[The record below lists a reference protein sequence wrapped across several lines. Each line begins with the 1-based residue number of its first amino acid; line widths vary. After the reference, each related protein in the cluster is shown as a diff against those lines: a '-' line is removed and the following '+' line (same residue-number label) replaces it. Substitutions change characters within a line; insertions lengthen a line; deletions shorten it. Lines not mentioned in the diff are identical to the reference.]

1 MGYRRPMGG
10 FSFASVILSYF
21 LVAGGLL
28 SGTLLIGYTHTSS
41 QPLQF
46 VMWAAGSF
54 VGGFFAARA
63 SRGSTIIEPAIGAV
77 LLIVTIVLMISGSSI
92 GKLMW
97 GSGEMTSVG
106 KFIGELAGCL
116 AVGALAGAFVS
127 EKVMGEATLSGL
139 PWVLYA
145 ALTAFGASFV
155 GTFIATVLFAKGD
168 GATVETLAKMML
180 AGVGIGCLLG
190 GLAIGASARLRVLGA
205 SFLGGA
211 VGVAGFFLMI
221 TVQEGSTHDKDIV
234 AGIAVLAAGGA
245 IVTLIGSALG
255 WATIGKREA

>member
-1 MGYRRPMGG
+1 
-10 FSFASVILSYF
+10 
-21 LVAGGLL
+21 
-28 SGTLLIGYTHTSS
+28 
-41 QPLQF
+41 
-46 VMWAAGSF
+46 
-54 VGGFFAARA
+54 
-63 SRGSTIIEPAIGAV
+63 
-77 LLIVTIVLMISGSSI
+77 
-92 GKLMW
+92 
-97 GSGEMTSVG
+97 
-106 KFIGELAGCL
+106 
-116 AVGALAGAFVS
+116 
-127 EKVMGEATLSGL
+127 
-139 PWVLYA
+139 VLYA